1 MQIKLPAKVEYQ
13 TAIQGEPMKISELI
27 GLLEAKKK
35 EYGDKEIR
43 IVTPDGIRPIV
54 DVSPG
59 ISFDRED
66 FLILEHLHNWPSKT
80 GEPSGKKRDNA

>member
-1 MQIKLPAKVEYQ
+1 
-13 TAIQGEPMKISELI
+13 MKISELI

-43 IVTPDGIRPIV
+43 IVSPNGPRPII

-59 ISFDRED
+59 LSFDRED

-80 GEPSGKKRDNA
+80 REPSGKKRDNA

>member
-1 MQIKLPAKVEYQ
+1 
-13 TAIQGEPMKISELI
+13 MKISELI

-43 IVTPDGIRPIV
+43 IVTPDVIRPIV
-54 DVSPG
+54 DVSTG

>member
-1 MQIKLPAKVEYQ
+1 
-13 TAIQGEPMKISELI
+13 MKISELI

-43 IVTPDGIRPIV
+43 VFSHDGFRPIV
-54 DVSPG
+54 DVSRG
-59 ISFDRED
+59 VSFDGED
-66 FLILEHLHNWPSKT
+66 FLIFEHVRNWPSKT